1 MAELML
7 LSPLFPGV
15 NEEDEIVRICHVLG
29 SPTDKI
35 WKEGME
41 LANQIHFIFPDIVWF
56 VIMIFIIS
64 MNSIIFSVFSQIQV
78 KMQGNY
84 LPNSWYGILMN
95 D

>member
-7 LSPLFPGV
+7 LSPLLPGV

-41 LANQIHFIFPDIVWF
+41 LANQIHFIFPDIV
-56 VIMIFIIS
+56 
-64 MNSIIFSVFSQIQV
+64 
-78 KMQGNY
+78 
-84 LPNSWYGILMN
+84 
-95 D
+95 